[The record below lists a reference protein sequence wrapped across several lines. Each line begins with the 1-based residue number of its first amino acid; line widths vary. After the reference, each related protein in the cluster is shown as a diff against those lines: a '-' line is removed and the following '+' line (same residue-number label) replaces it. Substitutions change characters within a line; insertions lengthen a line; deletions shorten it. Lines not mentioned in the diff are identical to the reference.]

1 MSKESMKM
9 NRRDFLGLGAVAAVG
24 AMGLAGCAP
33 QTSAEKD
40 LGATGGAAAT
50 PEAAA
55 VAEDWLG
62 AEPEVAE
69 SDIVETLDTDFLII
83 GAGTAGLAA
92 AGAAA
97 DLGLNFIACDKSNQV
112 PETREYLGG
121 VDTAYAKANN
131 VTIDRP
137 KLLNELTRYAS
148 GKCNQKLIKRWID
161 DSAEYI
167 DWVTEVMKDAGKE
180 VMLDMPPE
188 HATGGT
194 DYYVPYVQH
203 LWEPSYVP
211 PTRNDVIAERLSG
224 QGHDILFEHKM
235 VKLVHADGKVTGA
248 IFETKDGMKQIN
260 AKNGRLRGQ
269 PRDDDRPAALRCSLL
284 HRLQLQSHLHRRRHQ
299 GGAVGRSL

>member
-24 AMGLAGCAP
+24 AMAWQDARPRLRPRKTSEQLVAQPRRPKPQRSRKTGLAQSPKSPRATSSKPSTPTSSSLAP
-33 QTSAEKD
+33 ARPA
-40 LGATGGAAAT
+40 L
-50 PEAAA
+50 P
-55 VAEDWLG
+55 
-62 AEPEVAE
+62 
-69 SDIVETLDTDFLII
+69 
-83 GAGTAGLAA
+83 A

-194 DYYVPYVQH
+194 
-203 LWEPSYVP
+203 
-211 PTRNDVIAERLSG
+211 RL
-224 QGHDILFEHKM
+224 LCALCAAP
-235 VKLVHADGKVTGA
+235 VGA
-248 IFETKDGMKQIN
+248 
-260 AKNGRLRGQ
+260 LL
-269 PRDDDRPAALRCSLL
+269 RPAHAQR
-284 HRLQLQSHLHRRRHQ
+284 RHRRALVRPRSRHSVR
-299 GGAVGRSL
+299 A

>member
-1 MSKESMKM
+1 M
-9 NRRDFLGLGAVAAVG
+9 
-24 AMGLAGCAP
+24 AP
-33 QTSAEKD
+33 WPPWGPWAWQDARPRLRPRKTSAQP
-40 LGATGGAAAT
+40 ATQPRRPKPRRA
-50 PEAAA
+50 
-55 VAEDWLG
+55 AEDWLG

-69 SDIVETLDTDFLII
+69 GDIVETLDTDFLII

-97 DLGLNFIACDKSNQV
+97 DLGLDFIACDKSNQV

-248 IFETKDGMKQIN
+248 IFETKDGYEADQ
-260 AKNGRLRGQ
+260 
-269 PRDDDRPAALRCSLL
+269 C
-284 HRLQLQSHLHRRRHQ
+284 
-299 GGAVGRSL
+299 

>member
-1 MSKESMKM
+1 
-9 NRRDFLGLGAVAAVG
+9 
-24 AMGLAGCAP
+24 MGL
-33 QTSAEKD
+33 D
-40 LGATGGAAAT
+40 
-50 PEAAA
+50 
-55 VAEDWLG
+55 
-62 AEPEVAE
+62 
-69 SDIVETLDTDFLII
+69 
-83 GAGTAGLAA
+83 
-92 AGAAA
+92 
-97 DLGLNFIACDKSNQV
+97 FIACDKSNQV

-161 DSAEYI
+161 DSAEYV

-211 PTRNDVIAERLSG
+211 PTRNDVIAERLSS

-260 AKNGRLRGQ
+260 AKNTLLATAATQ
-269 PRDDDRPAALRCSLL
+269 PTP
-284 HRLQLQSHLHRRRHQ
+284 
-299 GGAVGRSL
+299 

>member
-1 MSKESMKM
+1 MRAPDFGRERPRSNWWRSRDARSRSGRGRLAW
-9 NRRDFLGLGAVAAVG
+9 RR
-24 AMGLAGCAP
+24 
-33 QTSAEKD
+33 AEI
-40 LGATGGAAAT
+40 
-50 PEAAA
+50 
-55 VAEDWLG
+55 
-62 AEPEVAE
+62 AE

-188 HATGGT
+188 HATA
-194 DYYVPYVQH
+194 VPTTMCPMCSTCGSP
-203 LWEPSYVP
+203 LTSRPRATTSSPSACP
-211 PTRNDVIAERLSG
+211 A
-224 QGHDILFEHKM
+224 
-235 VKLVHADGKVTGA
+235 KVTT
-248 IFETKDGMKQIN
+248 F
-260 AKNGRLRGQ
+260 
-269 PRDDDRPAALRCSLL
+269 CSSI
-284 HRLQLQSHLHRRRHQ
+284 RW
-299 GGAVGRSL
+299 